1 MPIAE
6 DEIPAPRYRE
16 IHYCPR
22 CGVAYRPQDFY
33 PVEHLFLCTGCGFDF
48 YQNPLPSAV
57 VVLKHP
63 DRADDVLL
71 LKRSTAPGIGHW
83 CLPGGFIRYGE
94 APAAAAA
101 REAREE
107 AGVEVQIGPVLSV
120 GLLDYIYRGRQLCI
134 LEVAYLAHLSGPLPA
149 AGLVTQEASEVV
161 FRPVAEVLGTPE
173 TLAFP
178 EQMTVLRDYQ
188 TLLALQP
195 GAKNGQSPPP
205 CAPESWGA
213 QLVTG
218 RPKVE

>member
-1 MPIAE
+1 MLRRPQLPLVE
-6 DEIPAPRYRE
+6 DMKPVPRYRE

-33 PVEHLFLCTGCGFDF
+33 PVEHLFLCPGCDFDF

-57 VVLKHP
+57 VVLMHP

-71 LKRSTAPGIGHW
+71 LKRCTAPGIGHW

-101 REAREE
+101 REAWEE
-107 AGVEVQIGPVLSV
+107 AGVEVLIGPVLSV

-149 AGLVTQEASEVV
+149 ANLVTQEASEVV
-161 FRPVAEVLGTPE
+161 FRPVGEVLRATEVLAFPRQAEVLQ
-173 TLAFP
+173 A
-178 EQMTVLRDYQ
+178 YQ
-188 TLLALQP
+188 AMLS
-195 GAKNGQSPPP
+195 GS
-205 CAPESWGA
+205 
-213 QLVTG
+213 
-218 RPKVE
+218 